1 VLILLFDGTKE
12 TIMARGFVH
21 LTVALALLFTGVTI
35 LHAQDLSIAVVACP
49 KVAKAGQDLKTTLQL
64 LAANTGESE
73 QKDISVEIVLK
84 KSPLCPNKGRPASYS
99 SQYYDGVLLKE
110 GRMFVT
116 LEPGKTLTITPRGL
130 LTVPWDTPVGKTY
143 YLCAVIDPEKTLKE
157 TNEENNCACSPIQI
171 IGAEEGP
178 LVTRI
183 VEQCLVPG
191 STLTILGKNFGTVQ
205 GTVAAV
211 STSGLHINLTVSSW
225 SGSTVLVRIP
235 DDSRIQEGQQYTFN
249 IKRNG
254 ESALTGRTS
263 LSVRHK
269 NNLLNQERLNSCH
282 LFSMNSNHRDQCPL

>member
-1 VLILLFDGTKE
+1 
-12 TIMARGFVH
+12 MARGFVH
-21 LTVALALLFTGVTI
+21 LTVALAFLFTGTTI
-35 LHAQDLSIAVVACP
+35 LHAQDLTIAVVACP
-49 KVAKAGQDLKTTLQL
+49 KVAKAGQDLKTTVQL

-84 KSPLCPNKGRPASYS
+84 KSPLCPNKGRPAAYS

-116 LEPGKTLTITPRGL
+116 LEPGKTLAISPRGL
-130 LTVPWDTPVGKTY
+130 LTVPWDIPVGRTY
-143 YLCAVIDPEKTLKE
+143 YLCAVIDPENKLKE
-157 TNEENNCACSPIQI
+157 TNKENNCACSPIKI

-183 VEQCLVPG
+183 MERCLVPG
-191 STLTILGKNFGTVQ
+191 STVTILGKNFGTAP

-211 STSGLHINLTVSSW
+211 ATSGLQINLTVSSW
-225 SGSTVLVRIP
+225 SNSTVLVRIP

-254 ESALTGRTS
+254 ESDSIPTNS
-263 LSVRHK
+263 QNISV
-269 NNLLNQERLNSCH
+269 
-282 LFSMNSNHRDQCPL
+282 CPTQKQPPQPGTTQFMPPFFYEQQ